1 MARSRRKTARPA
13 GRTSESDADWLG
25 WDSTPAADD
34 VALAPA
40 DPGAGAGS
48 DDDVDP
54 VSTANI
60 EAPGDV
66 EDDAERARADKSG
79 KAEPGAGNGTTAHR
93 PSRRHLIVKAAV
105 RVFSRKGFAEASIQE
120 IATEAGMVPTAV
132 YYHFASKEELFESAL
147 GYAMDASSAAAQ
159 SARPDDVSASA
170 DSFKDVVAAVWDW
183 TAEHPN
189 SARMLFLQMAGGATP
204 GTRLLAKEYEERHIR
219 RAFDYFPAGDDPPSR
234 RAATAQ
240 HAARTLRVRTMI
252 AMTIAIQPLRI
263 EGGPLSDIPVAGLR
277 TATTDVCTKMIEGS

>member
-1 MARSRRKTARPA
+1 MARSRRTDRTTDHTADPGA
-13 GRTSESDADWLG
+13 PDSDATGPDADWLG
-25 WDSTPAADD
+25 WDSSPAADD
-34 VALAPA
+34 TAFDDGVDAVAAREVPDDESPA
-40 DPGAGAGS
+40 SPPEDSPEPEPSPAG
-48 DDDVDP
+48 
-54 VSTANI
+54 T
-60 EAPGDV
+60 
-66 EDDAERARADKSG
+66 
-79 KAEPGAGNGTTAHR
+79 GNGSTAHR

-159 SARPDDVSASA
+159 SARPDDVSAGP
-170 DSFKDVVAAVWDW
+170 DTFKDVVSAVWDW

-219 RAFDYFPAGDDPPSR
+219 RAFDYFPAGEDPPSR

-263 EGGPLSDIPVAGLR
+263 EGGPLSDIPVTSLR
-277 TATTDVCTKMIEGS
+277 TATTDVCTKMIEGR

>member
-1 MARSRRKTARPA
+1 MARSK
-13 GRTSESDADWLG
+13 RTDRATDRAAAPGTQDPGAQDPGVTGPDADWLG
-25 WDSTPAADD
+25 WDSSPAADD
-34 VALAPA
+34 VGFDEGPDPDAAREVPDGESVTPA
-40 DPGAGAGS
+40 
-48 DDDVDP
+48 
-54 VSTANI
+54 
-60 EAPGDV
+60 EASP
-66 EDDAERARADKSG
+66 ETT
-79 KAEPGAGNGTTAHR
+79 PTGNGTTAHR

-159 SARPDDVSASA
+159 SARPDDVSASP
-170 DSFKDVVAAVWDW
+170 DTFKDVVSAVWDW

-219 RAFDYFPAGDDPPSR
+219 RAFDYFPAGEDPPNR

-263 EGGPLSDIPVAGLR
+263 EGGPLSDIPVTSLR
-277 TATTDVCTKMIEGS
+277 TATTDVCTKMIEGR

>member
-1 MARSRRKTARPA
+1 MARAKRETARPA

-34 VALAPA
+34 VALAGEP
-40 DPGAGAGS
+40 
-48 DDDVDP
+48 DDVDDLDH
-54 VSTANI
+54 AD
-60 EAPGDV
+60 APGGDTPESDPDAT
-66 EDDAERARADKSG
+66 EDAAPIATAPST
-79 KAEPGAGNGTTAHR
+79 GTTAHR

-170 DSFKDVVAAVWDW
+170 DSFKDVVSAVWDW

-204 GTRLLAKEYEERHIR
+204 GTRLLTKEYEERHIR
-219 RAFDYFPAGDDPPSR
+219 RAFDYFPAGEDPPNR

-263 EGGPLSDIPVAGLR
+263 EGGPLSDIPVPNLR
-277 TATTDVCTKMIEGS
+277 TATTDVCTKMIEGR

>member
-1 MARSRRKTARPA
+1 MARSRRETARPA
-13 GRTSESDADWLG
+13 DRTSESDADWLG

-34 VALAPA
+34 VALAAA
-40 DPGAGAGS
+40 DPGAGAGPGA
-48 DDDVDP
+48 DAAPDADP
-54 VSTANI
+54 TDS
-60 EAPGDV
+60 APAEH
-66 EDDAERARADKSG
+66 EDDAERPERA
-79 KAEPGAGNGTTAHR
+79 APGPGSTAHR

-204 GTRLLAKEYEERHIR
+204 GTRLLTKEYEERHIR

-263 EGGPLSDIPVAGLR
+263 EGGPLSDIPVPSLR
-277 TATTDVCTKMIEGS
+277 TATTDVCTKMIEGR

>member
-1 MARSRRKTARPA
+1 MARSRRDNARPA
-13 GRTSESDADWLG
+13 DGMSESDAGWLG

-34 VALAPA
+34 IALAAA
-40 DPGAGAGS
+40 DPGAGTGPQE
-48 DDDVDP
+48 DVDP
-54 VSTANI
+54 DAAPDISPVEH
-60 EAPGDV
+60 EAG
-66 EDDAERARADKSG
+66 AEGAPPDSPVQTG
-79 KAEPGAGNGTTAHR
+79 SGAGNGTTAHR

-204 GTRLLAKEYEERHIR
+204 GTRLLTKEYEERHIR
-219 RAFDYFPAGDDPPSR
+219 RAFDYFPAGEDPPNR

-263 EGGPLSDIPVAGLR
+263 EGGPLSDIPVPSLR
-277 TATTDVCTKMIEGS
+277 TATTDVCTKMIEGR

>member
-1 MARSRRKTARPA
+1 MARSRRTDPTTDRAADPGA
-13 GRTSESDADWLG
+13 PDSGATGPDADWLG
-25 WDSTPAADD
+25 WDSSPAADD
-34 VALAPA
+34 VAFDDGVEPDAAREVPA
-40 DPGAGAGS
+40 DES
-48 DDDVDP
+48 
-54 VSTANI
+54 STSPP
-60 EAPGDV
+60 EASP
-66 EDDAERARADKSG
+66 
-79 KAEPGAGNGTTAHR
+79 EPAPTGGGNGNGTTAHR

-159 SARPDDVSASA
+159 SARPDDVSAGP
-170 DSFKDVVAAVWDW
+170 DTFKDVVSAVWDW

-219 RAFDYFPAGDDPPSR
+219 RAFDYFPAGEDPPNR

-263 EGGPLSDIPVAGLR
+263 EGGPLSDIPVTSLR
-277 TATTDVCTKMIEGS
+277 TATTDVCTKMIEGR